1 MTDKTKGYKGFLMIR
16 CKGCGHTRAFYSKYE
31 LNLYKCQECGEKTI
45 LEDLRLLWA
54 NCECGQRAHYY
65 TNVDDPVT
73 EVNCLVCGAPVAV
86 GWNAKKKCYQTI
98 KEKQ

>member
-45 LEDLRLLWA
+45 LEGLRLLWA

>member
-1 MTDKTKGYKGFLMIR
+1 MIR
-16 CKGCGHTRAFYSKYE
+16 CKECGYTRTFYSKYK
-31 LNLYKCQECGEKTI
+31 LNWYKCQECGEKTV

-73 EVNCLVCGAPVAV
+73 EVNCLVCGTPVAV
-86 GWNAKKKCYQTI
+86 EWNAKKKCYQTI
-98 KEKQ
+98 AERQI